1 MQGRVVQ
8 REILKGAEEKDTWRC
23 VLATGHGQRTFQ
35 RVLEEHLLQLEGFL
49 EVDLSLAILIY
60 HYPGDSYLHCMC
72 KKVHYA
78 ITIKDLFS
86 LFSKRGCIPFHF

>member
-1 MQGRVVQ
+1 MA
-8 REILKGAEEKDTWRC
+8 AE
-23 VLATGHGQRTFQ
+23 TFQ
-35 RVLEEHLLQLEGFL
+35 RVLEEYLLQLEGL

-86 LFSKRGCIPFHF
+86 LFSSYFPPLFIPIDHIND